1 MPALLPPRFTSMD
14 SERHQ
19 PTIRRTHADRRA
31 PVAQCSRL
39 GESEEFRSWARL
51 SFTCRT
57 LCHIVLRPPHR
68 RRAKNGTP
76 RTKHTVD
83 RGADGTAGAVVPR
96 RPSDRI
102 RGKYHTLSPVC
113 PTPSNFPRLPLRF
126 NFGSNSRREDGFC
139 YSLLDWIYP
148 LKNEEQNV
156 CWGKGLSG
164 CLIMVIAAGSKPC
177 PLQRLS
183 NQSIFHRT
191 PSALAKLPDSVAA
204 LLSQSSTAPP
214 A

>member
-1 MPALLPPRFTSMD
+1 MPASFPPRFTSMD

-19 PTIRRTHADRRA
+19 PTFPPTHAGRRA

-39 GESEEFRSWARL
+39 GESEEFRSWAPV

-102 RGKYHTLSPVC
+102 RGKYHTPSPVC
-113 PTPSNFPRLPLRF
+113 PFVLPLLISPACPCASTSVPIPV
-126 NFGSNSRREDGFC
+126 GKMGFVTV
-139 YSLLDWIYP
+139 SL
-148 LKNEEQNV
+148 
-156 CWGKGLSG
+156 
-164 CLIMVIAAGSKPC
+164 AG
-177 PLQRLS
+177 
-183 NQSIFHRT
+183 IEG
-191 PSALAKLPDSVAA
+191 
-204 LLSQSSTAPP
+204 
-214 A
+214 

>member
-1 MPALLPPRFTSMD
+1 MPASLPPRFTSMD

-139 YSLLDWIYP
+139 YSLLAIHCGREY
-148 LKNEEQNV
+148 LRLLA
-156 CWGKGLSG
+156 LSFLCSADG
-164 CLIMVIAAGSKPC
+164 EYSRVRPFTRIISF
-177 PLQRLS
+177 R
-183 NQSIFHRT
+183 FRRT
-191 PSALAKLPDSVAA
+191 GVSLLAMMS
-204 LLSQSSTAPP
+204 
-214 A
+214 